1 MKKFIYFFLFNFL
14 IFSLFAQNPNSKGIA
29 IEYLQYP
36 NISLESNVKSYW
48 LTVATNGASEY
59 QVPIEYGGPFFKS
72 LKESAKST
80 LAMAITGSKPE
91 QLGLQVLELDRLG
104 FKKSLSMGDA
114 DLQLYFLINSIS
126 NKGRVNTLK
135 NTSSTAEAQPEIWN
149 YTVESTMNFTTR
161 IEDSKNNRVFIIN
174 ENQATSKESTSENYN
189 SYKVAEKAFKDFRG
203 VVSKK
208 HSDEML
214 QANYYVF
221 RKGLVNELG
230 YIKTKYNM
238 AFIRGKGGKFD
249 YSDLSNA
256 FEDMKSVNMILKD
269 VFKDK
274 AKRYENLTDP
284 IKIELNGKLDNCIK
298 IWENAIKEY
307 IPKTKKT
314 RIGDKIID
322 HLYLNLSAA
331 YFLKDNWSKA
341 SKLLKE
347 ISVRKSEI
355 KKAEDFKKLIN
366 RTSLARDG
374 QQ

>member
-1 MKKFIYFFLFNFL
+1 
-14 IFSLFAQNPNSKGIA
+14 
-29 IEYLQYP
+29 
-36 NISLESNVKSYW
+36 
-48 LTVATNGASEY
+48 
-59 QVPIEYGGPFFKS
+59 
-72 LKESAKST
+72 
-80 LAMAITGSKPE
+80 
-91 QLGLQVLELDRLG
+91 
-104 FKKSLSMGDA
+104 MGDA

-203 VVSKK
+203 MVSKK
-208 HSDEML
+208 LSDEML
-214 QANYYVF
+214 QANYYAF

-274 AKRYENLTDP
+274 AKRYDNLTDAM
-284 IKIELNGKLDNCIK
+284 KIELNGKLDNCIK